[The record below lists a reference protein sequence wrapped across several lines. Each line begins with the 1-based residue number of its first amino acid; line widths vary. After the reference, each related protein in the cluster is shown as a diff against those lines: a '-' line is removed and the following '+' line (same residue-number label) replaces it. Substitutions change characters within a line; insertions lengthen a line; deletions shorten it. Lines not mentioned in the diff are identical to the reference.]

1 MGFLYMNKDLFLYF
15 FALVPPVDIQNI
27 VTEIKQ
33 DFKESFNA
41 GHALN
46 SPPHITLIPPF
57 RYEKKNED
65 QLIRSLEEFSNEE
78 TIFQQKL
85 EGFGMFAP
93 RVIFINVNQTKS
105 LITLYFRFKEHMDR
119 SIKISSLVRETKHFS
134 PHMSV
139 AFRDLT
145 KENFYLAK
153 PVYKKKEI
161 FLEFDVE
168 GITLLRHNRVCWDII
183 YTSHFKH

>member
-1 MGFLYMNKDLFLYF
+1 MRKDQFLYF

-33 DFKESFNA
+33 DFRERFNTN
-41 GHALN
+41 HALN

-57 RYEKKNED
+57 MYEKINEY
-65 QLIRSLEEFSNEE
+65 QLIESLEEFSNEE
-78 TIFQQKL
+78 SKFQQKL
-85 EGFGMFAP
+85 EGFGMFPP
-93 RVIFINVNQTKS
+93 RVIFIKVNKTRS
-105 LITLYFRFKEHMDR
+105 LISLYFRFKEHMDKAL
-119 SIKISSLVRETKHFS
+119 KISSSVRRTLKFS
-134 PHMSV
+134 PHMTV

-153 PVYKKKEI
+153 PVYEKKEI

-168 GITLLRHNRVCWDII
+168 GISLLRHNRLRWEII
-183 YTSHFKH
+183 HSSHFKH